1 MGEKTSA
8 EVLQADLTYH
18 AQFAM
23 PSIRLITVEGG
34 LYDRLVERL
43 LPFGANL
50 ADLRIETAV
59 QNLSDA
65 AVTWWLFNF
74 MTQVRVR
81 AHRFE
86 VTCTRMPEEDVLQR
100 LIVQVLE
107 AVKDTDTRIEVTQHG
122 ISLNLHM
129 ELVGAISPTD
139 FLSKYVNA
147 PPVGLGPSSGRG
159 LVYYFPGQ
167 EERLSSSVVMEPSR
181 VRPGALY
188 AQGVVTFDP
197 KRVPIGQVITAAFDY
212 FTRVGEYFG
221 LEVKREI
228 ARAD

>member
-1 MGEKTSA
+1 MDKKTSA

-18 AQFAM
+18 AQFVT
-23 PSIRLITVEGG
+23 PNIQLITLQSG
-34 LYDRLVERL
+34 LYDHLLGRL

-50 ADLRIETAV
+50 ADLRLETAT
-59 QNLSDA
+59 QNIAEAS
-65 AVTWWLFNF
+65 VTWWLFNF
-74 MTQVRVR
+74 RTQVRVR
-81 AHRFE
+81 AERFE
-86 VTCTRMPEEDVLQR
+86 VNCTWIPDEDVLQR

-107 AVKDTDTRIEVTQHG
+107 AVKETDTRIEVAQHG
-122 ISLNLHM
+122 ISLKLHM
-129 ELVGAISPTD
+129 ELAGGVSPTD
-139 FLSKYVNA
+139 FVSKYVSA

-167 EERLSSSVVMEPSR
+167 EERLSSSVVMEPSV

-188 AQGVVTFDP
+188 ANGIVAFDP
-197 KRVPIGQVITAAFDY
+197 KRVPIGGVIAAAFDY
-212 FTRVGEYFG
+212 FTRAGEQFG